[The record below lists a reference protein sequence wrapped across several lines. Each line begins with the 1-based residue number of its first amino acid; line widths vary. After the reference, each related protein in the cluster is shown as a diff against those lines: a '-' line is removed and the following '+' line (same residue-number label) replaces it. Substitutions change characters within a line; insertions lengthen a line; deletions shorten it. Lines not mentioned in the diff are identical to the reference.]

1 LQKRLPHLA
10 QFVRKGIAEDVMPP
24 VIALAIGLVGAAALV
39 RWCAKEVRRV
49 NAELDRVR
57 ARATAEPVDR
67 GALPKLK
74 RDPSTGEYRPG

>member
-10 QFVRKGIAEDVMPP
+10 QVLRKGIAEDIMPP

-39 RWCAKEVRRV
+39 RWCA
-49 NAELDRVR
+49 NAELDSVR

-67 GALPKLK
+67 GTLPKLK
-74 RDPSTGEYRPG
+74 RDPRTGEYRPS

>member
-1 LQKRLPHLA
+1 
-10 QFVRKGIAEDVMPP
+10 MPP

-49 NAELDRVR
+49 NAELDSVR

-67 GALPKLK
+67 RTLPKLE
-74 RDPSTGEYRPG
+74 RDPRTGEYRPS